1 VRAWCSAHHAELH
14 AVRGPAVQSEAAIL
28 TGIAERAAMVHE
40 AARCAYRA
48 WTAPL
53 VPQKRVFVPA

>member
-1 VRAWCSAHHAELH
+1 M
-14 AVRGPAVQSEAAIL
+14 RGPAVQSEAEIL
-28 TGIAERAAMVHE
+28 TGIAERTAMVHE
-40 AARCAYRA
+40 AARDAYRA

>member
-1 VRAWCSAHHAELH
+1 MRAWCSAHHAELY
-14 AVRGPAVQSEAAIL
+14 AVRGPAVQSEAEIL
-28 TGIAERAAMVHE
+28 TGIAERTAMAHE
-40 AARCAYRA
+40 AARDAYRA

>member
-1 VRAWCSAHHAELH
+1 
-14 AVRGPAVQSEAAIL
+14 VRGPAVQSEAEIL
-28 TGIAERAAMVHE
+28 IGIAERTAMAHE
-40 AARCAYRA
+40 AARDAYRA